1 MILFYKS
8 TCVEYCVESCVESCL
23 NLVWILFES
32 CFESCVES
40 CLNLVLNIVFNLWW
54 IILRK
59 NKYTQNSEGLPQFR
73 KNYFGLYYCFVV
85 YFDVNLCFLITN
97 DLHVPHLNT
106 ELLYLDSV
114 FLVNCLFVLSELQV
128 FWSWEAKIFVHN
140 SGGSWF
146 LDETQ
151 LIVWLLIDSI
161 IVFELN

>member
-1 MILFYKS
+1 MYQTLIVNGMVCTNSDWLFVCFVNWWLRLIAIFWVIMQWWLKCHLPAVFKVFIKFSWCMLTVCCILLMILFYKS

-73 KNYFGLYYCFVV
+73 KNYFGLY
-85 YFDVNLCFLITN
+85 
-97 DLHVPHLNT
+97 
-106 ELLYLDSV
+106 
-114 FLVNCLFVLSELQV
+114 
-128 FWSWEAKIFVHN
+128 
-140 SGGSWF
+140 
-146 LDETQ
+146 
-151 LIVWLLIDSI
+151 
-161 IVFELN
+161 